1 MAETLATIRRAAP
14 CAMISIRADLGR
26 AGDALA
32 EATGLAMPEQVRIV
46 TDGSRALGW
55 MSPDELL
62 LIGPLDARN
71 EMRDACDQALA
82 GEHGL
87 VLDVSDMRV
96 MFAIEGPRADDVIR
110 KLCPV
115 DLDAMPQDGMRRTRA
130 AQVGVAIWRE
140 GDGGGRGWRLIC
152 FRSVAD
158 YVETIL
164 RNAAI
169 PGAHLAPR

>member
-1 MAETLATIRRAAP
+1 MAEALATIRRADP
-14 CAMISIRADLGR
+14 CAMIAIRADLAR
-26 AGDALA
+26 AGDSLA
-32 EATGLAMPEQVRIV
+32 EAAGLAIPDTTRIV
-46 TDGSRALGW
+46 TDGSRSLGW

-62 LIGPLDARN
+62 LIAPEAERADALQ
-71 EMRDACDQALA
+71 ACEQALS

-96 MFAIEGPRADDVIR
+96 MFAIDGPRADQVIR

-115 DLDAMPQDGMRRTRA
+115 DLAGMPEDGLRRTRA
-130 AQVGVAIWRE
+130 AQVAVGIWRQ
-140 GDGGGRGWRLIC
+140 DGGWRLIC

-169 PGAHLAPR
+169 PGAYLEPR